1 MLIRLYVCRSH
12 KRNEATKR
20 VVEVEVEVEVE
31 ERGWTK
37 FEQSGRKRS

>member
-1 MLIRLYVCRSH
+1 MLRLCVCRSH
-12 KRNEATKR
+12 QRNEATKR

>member
-1 MLIRLYVCRSH
+1 MCRSH
-12 KRNEATKR
+12 QRNEATKR

>member
-12 KRNEATKR
+12 QRNEATKR
-20 VVEVEVEVEVE
+20 VVEVEVEVE

>member
-1 MLIRLYVCRSH
+1 MLRLYVCRSH
-12 KRNEATKR
+12 QRNEATKR